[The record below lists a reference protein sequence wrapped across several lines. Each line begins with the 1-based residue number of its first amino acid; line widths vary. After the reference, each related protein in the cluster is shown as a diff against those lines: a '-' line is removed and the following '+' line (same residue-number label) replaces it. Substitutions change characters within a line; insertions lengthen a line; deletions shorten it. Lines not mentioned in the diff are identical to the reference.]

1 MGSGQIRY
9 IYPKWVYIC
18 HRTWQPCTRDAID
31 VSPPPIWVHQVPIL
45 FLSCVVTPFLS
56 LTMKEGNGKPPSLYS
71 QENIMALSNAKFS
84 VCVNSLPNG
93 FPGGGSSGR
102 STYINTVMM
111 SRLFRHE
118 GTTKK
123 KRCFIMARYCNTV
136 EFNWSGELNQFNENF
151 MWIYVEYY
159 TSTGHRRTDV

>member
-18 HRTWQPCTRDAID
+18 HRTWQPCTRDAIA

-118 GTTKK
+118 DTTKK
-123 KRCFIMARYCNTV
+123 KITKNKNFYNSC
-136 EFNWSGELNQFNENF
+136 FNWLIFNKWLFNKF
-151 MWIYVEYY
+151 ANYFHW
-159 TSTGHRRTDV
+159 